1 MANKIRTLVA
11 ALVIPLVFSAGGAS
25 AALGSYSG
33 TCGGEF
39 TALYKA
45 ITDDPTIYLSKK
57 NAAWNMSSLVVKLD
71 SAEGKLVSGNYSDAI
86 TYLEAISAKVTEWA
100 DLAPPKQKITDPG
113 ADKINIAVSTA
124 IGCVT
129 LNIK

>member
-11 ALVIPLVFSAGGAS
+11 ALVVPLAFSAGGAS
-25 AALGSYSG
+25 AALGSYTG

-39 TALYKA
+39 TALYSA
-45 ITDDPTIYLSKK
+45 ITADPTIYLSKK
-57 NAAWNMSSLVVKLD
+57 NALWNMSSLVVKLD
-71 SAEGKLVSGNYSDAI
+71 SAEGKLASGNYGDAVG
-86 TYLEAISAKVTEWA
+86 YLETISAKVTEWA
-100 DLAPPKQKITDPG
+100 DLPQAKQKITDPG
-113 ADKINIAVSTA
+113 ADTINTAVSGA